1 MLWGSCEGEGF
12 EDQLLALFTA
22 IEASQNQ
29 NGVGSVLDLSVSGRS

>member
-1 MLWGSCEGEGF
+1 VGLSCEGF

-29 NGVGSVLDLSVSGRS
+29 NGVGSARFECKVS

>member
-1 MLWGSCEGEGF
+1 
-12 EDQLLALFTA
+12 LLALFTV